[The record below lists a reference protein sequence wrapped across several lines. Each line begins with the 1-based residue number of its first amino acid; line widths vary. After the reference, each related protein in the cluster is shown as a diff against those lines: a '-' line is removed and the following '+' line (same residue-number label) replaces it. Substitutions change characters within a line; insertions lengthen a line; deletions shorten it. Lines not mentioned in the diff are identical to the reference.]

1 MCNIKKKEKSGA
13 LILSRKFWPKF
24 VEGLLDGSYHFVDFK
39 LFYKLEQLMI
49 FLKRWGNT
57 PDQ

>member
-1 MCNIKKKEKSGA
+1 M

-49 FLKRWGNT
+49 FLKRWENT